1 MVKTKLR
8 HKLGLILL
16 GVLLTLVLL
25 EVGLRVGERLYLSIQ
40 DHQNRS
46 AQNILKAKPGRVYR
60 ILCLG
65 ESTTAFGGENSYPR
79 QLEKILNEKNIGQFI
94 VINKGLPAT
103 TTDKIVEKLDN
114 YLKEYRPDIVMAMIG
129 VNDLK
134 TTPVFVDGKARHLGL
149 RLKVVKLF
157 QMLAQHLQARR
168 DEIKNSEKEQAL
180 YQAVAL
186 SPDNYGAR
194 LQLAGYYV
202 EIESY
207 DKAEEQF
214 KKVLSLTSVPSVFKL
229 GALSALAG
237 CYVSTKKYAQ
247 AEEIYQY
254 LLQNFTLANKK
265 EKVLL
270 CDLLI
275 DLYLE
280 AQKPRQAIATFAQRN
295 ALDPTGIAMYM
306 KIAYAYRELKRF
318 DELENIL
325 QQGLAAHSSNTQHY
339 VFLYSELG
347 YCLLENK
354 KYKQAQEVFQ
364 KILSSNSQEQNEIR
378 VDVNYGLELAA
389 RGLGGQMTEDIIT
402 PLYREGYYLPA
413 TIANYNRLKDTVLK
427 HGIRLIAI
435 QYPMRPL
442 KPLQEILNSDSRI
455 IFVDNE
461 RLFKNKVAASEYSR
475 YFVDH
480 FGGDFGHCT
489 GEGNALLAENLAS
502 AILGVNIK

>member
-1 MVKTKLR
+1 MAKTKLGQ
-8 HKLGLILL
+8 KLGLVVL
-16 GVLLTLVLL
+16 GVLLALVLL
-25 EVGLRVGERLYLSIQ
+25 EIGLRVGERLYLSIQ

-46 AQNILKAKPGRVYR
+46 SQNILKTKPGRVYR

-79 QLEKILNEKNIGQFI
+79 QLAKILNEKNVGQFI

-114 YLKEYRPDIVMAMIG
+114 YLKEYKPDIVTAMIG

-134 TTPVFVDGKARHLGL
+134 TTPVFVDGKARYFGL
-149 RLKVVKLF
+149 RFKVVKLF
-157 QMLAQHLQARR
+157 QMLTQHLQARR
-168 DEIKNSEKEQAL
+168 EEIKNSEKEQAL
-180 YQAVAL
+180 YRAVAL
-186 SPDNYGAR
+186 SPDNYRAR
-194 LQLAGYYV
+194 LQLAEYYV

-207 DKAEEQF
+207 DKAQEQF
-214 KKVLSLTSVPSVFKL
+214 KKVLSLASVPSVFKL
-229 GALSALAG
+229 GALFALAE
-237 CYVSTKKYAQ
+237 CYVSAKKYDQ
-247 AEEIYQY
+247 AEGIYQH
-254 LLQNFTLANKK
+254 LLQNFTSANNK
-265 EKVLL
+265 EKVLFYN
-270 CDLLI
+270 LLI
-275 DLYLE
+275 ELYLE

-295 ALDPTGIAMYM
+295 VLDPTGVAMYM

-325 QQGLAAHSSNTQHY
+325 RQGLAAHSSNTKHY

-354 KYKQAQEVFQ
+354 KYKQAHDVFQ
-364 KILSSNSQEQNEIR
+364 KILSLNSQEQDDFR

-389 RGLGGQMTEDIIT
+389 KGLGGQTIKDAMI
-402 PLYREGYYLPA
+402 PVHREEYYLPA
-413 TIANYNRLKDTVLK
+413 TIANYNQLKDTVLK
-427 HGIRLIAI
+427 RGIKLIAI

-442 KPLQEILNSDSRI
+442 KPLQEILNFDSRI
-455 IFVDNE
+455 VFVDNE
-461 RLFKNKVAASEYSR
+461 MLFKNKVAASEYSQ

-489 GEGNALLAENLAS
+489 AQGNALLAGNLAS
-502 AILGVNIK
+502 AIWGVSFK